1 MITSTSNQ
9 QVRTIIQLQK
19 KAKARQKHQLFIVE
33 GLRIFEETP
42 KELIDKIYV
51 SNCFLS
57 EHKDFLDGCKY
68 EVVSDTVFARLAD
81 TMNPQGILC
90 AVKMGFLKNKISG
103 KGMTLILENIQDP
116 GNLGTMLR
124 TAEGAGVSGV
134 LMDKNTAD
142 IFSPKV
148 IRSTMGSIF
157 RVPFQITD
165 DLQSEMKR
173 LQSKGVCIYAA
184 YPESSRDYTDISYI
198 GDIAFVIGNEGNG
211 LTEQTA
217 NTADTR
223 VRIPMGGKLESLNA
237 AVAASVL
244 LYEGRRQLEGRV

>member
-1 MITSTSNQ
+1 
-9 QVRTIIQLQK
+9 
-19 KAKARQKHQLFIVE
+19 
-33 GLRIFEETP
+33 
-42 KELIDKIYV
+42 
-51 SNCFLS
+51 
-57 EHKDFLDGCKY
+57 
-68 EVVSDTVFARLAD
+68 
-81 TMNPQGILC
+81 
-90 AVKMGFLKNKISG
+90 
-103 KGMTLILENIQDP
+103 
-116 GNLGTMLR
+116 
-124 TAEGAGVSGV
+124 
-134 LMDKNTAD
+134 
-142 IFSPKV
+142 
-148 IRSTMGSIF
+148 MGSIF

-184 YPESSRDYTDISYI
+184 HPESSRDYTDISYT